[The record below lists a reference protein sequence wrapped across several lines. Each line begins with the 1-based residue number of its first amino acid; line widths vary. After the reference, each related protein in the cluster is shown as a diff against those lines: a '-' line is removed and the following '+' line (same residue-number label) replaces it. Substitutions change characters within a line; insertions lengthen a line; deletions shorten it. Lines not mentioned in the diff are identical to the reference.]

1 MVGQDLDT
9 EISHGKGPIG
19 RPFLEFGG
27 KPPHSKLSADE
38 PWEFVRIIVEA
49 GKDWLKVSN
58 TQMFGEHLS
67 QHGSKIRG

>member
-1 MVGQDLDT
+1 
-9 EISHGKGPIG
+9 
-19 RPFLEFGG
+19 LEFGG